1 MENRLVVFRGQR
13 WGEMRWGDECG
24 YKNVTQGTL
33 GVMEIILYLV
43 CVNVNILVATL
54 YGSFA
59 NFYHWGKLGK
69 WYMGFLYFISYNL
82 L

>member
-13 WGEMRWGDECG
+13 WGEMRWGEMRWGDECG
-24 YKNVTQGTL
+24 YKNVTRGTL

-43 CVNVNILVATL
+43 CVNVNILVVTL
-54 YGSFA
+54 YCSCA

-69 WYMGFLYFISYNL
+69 
-82 L
+82 